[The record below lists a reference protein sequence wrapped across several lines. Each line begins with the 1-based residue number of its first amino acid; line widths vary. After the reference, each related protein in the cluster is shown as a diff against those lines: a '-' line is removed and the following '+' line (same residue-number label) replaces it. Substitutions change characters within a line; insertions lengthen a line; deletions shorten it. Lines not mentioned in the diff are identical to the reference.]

1 MPFCLK
7 PLTKSLAISI
17 LEMTS
22 SSFIG
27 ITYLHI
33 LAGLGITAISAERPL
48 TSNPIAFIIEAILS
62 LIILWILLPMEPG
75 PLKYALAITFAVLI
89 GQILTKFVKKLED
102 KKILT
107 EVLLT
112 VAGIFLAMTAVG
124 FYDNQNIL
132 GFGVYLFAA
141 LLGLVIARVLLIF
154 GLFGGASTESVSSIN
169 TGLSWFGTVLFTI
182 YVAYDTQRLK
192 ADARLKKKDYVN
204 SSMGLFLDAINLFE
218 NVGDILE

>member
-1 MPFCLK
+1 
-7 PLTKSLAISI
+7 
-17 LEMTS
+17 MT

-33 LAGLGITAISAERPL
+33 LSGLGITAISAQQPL
-48 TSNPIAFIIEAILS
+48 TTNPLAFMIEAILS
-62 LIILWILLPMEPG
+62 LVILWILLPMKPG
-75 PLKYALAITFAVLI
+75 PLKYALAIAFAAII

-107 EVLLT
+107 DVLVT

-141 LLGLVIARVLLIF
+141 LVGLVVARLLLIV

-169 TGLSWFGTVLFTI
+169 NGLSWFGTVLFTI

-192 ADARLKKKDYVN
+192 EDARLKKRDYVN
-204 SSMGLFLDAINLFE
+204 ASMGLFLDAINLFE